1 MNAKPSAARVRV
13 DDPGAESNPNQT
25 SATGLANESSNFN
38 MTANVAP
45 EVAFLLNQKA
55 TQEDLEAVENQ
66 KANKQD
72 TEALLVAQ
80 AVLSRQIKHLSTLFM
95 ECVRLQV
102 ENPSDS
108 KISKENSKRYLL
120 AQTRSLVNHWIIKFD
135 PMSQNSTAKDDG
147 LEYL

>member
-1 MNAKPSAARVRV
+1 
-13 DDPGAESNPNQT
+13 
-25 SATGLANESSNFN
+25 

-55 TQEDLEAVENQ
+55 TQEDLEAVESQ

-108 KISKENSKRYLL
+108 KISKENSKKYLL

-135 PMSQNSTAKDDG
+135 PMSQNTTSKDDG